1 MKELLDTLALRN
13 QQVEATTEEE
23 REGDGEDNPIVYAES
38 GPNRFNVMSLFFTD
52 SDGVKIEE
60 DLEMNEILIQY
71 FNDTDTIQLTEGAVY
86 DWALNFYK
94 EDNR

>member
-23 REGDGEDNPIVYAES
+23 REGGGDDNPIIYAES

-60 DLEMNEILIQY
+60 DTETREILIQY
-71 FNDTDTIQLTEGAVY
+71 FNDSETTQLTEGAVY

-94 EDNR
+94 EENR